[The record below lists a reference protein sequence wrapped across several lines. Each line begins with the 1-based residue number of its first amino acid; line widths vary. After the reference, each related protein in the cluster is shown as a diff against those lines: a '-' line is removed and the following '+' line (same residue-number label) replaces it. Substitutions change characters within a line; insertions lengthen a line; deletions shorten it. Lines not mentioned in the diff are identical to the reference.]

1 MRSGTGFAALVAAVI
16 LTGCGTTPTPE
27 PTPPVP
33 SPPVISPGE
42 LAAAKKAA
50 GIEDC
55 PKSDSAVAAAPSGL
69 PDLVLTCLG
78 GGREVRLAGL
88 RGRPMMIN
96 IWAQWCPPCQ
106 DEAPFIAEVANANA
120 NQSELMIMGVDYD
133 DPRPDR
139 AIEFARVLGWRFP
152 QLVDQDKVLAG
163 PLQLSG
169 PPVTLFVR
177 ADGTIAYRHSG
188 AFRSAEQIRTEARQ
202 HLGVT
207 L

>member
-1 MRSGTGFAALVAAVI
+1 MRVRTRWARLGFAAAALVLA
-16 LTGCGTTPTPE
+16 GCSGTPE
-27 PTPPVP
+27 PELPPSTVP
-33 SPPVISPGE
+33 PSV
-42 LAAAKKAA
+42 LAQAKREAR
-50 GIEDC
+50 IEDC
-55 PKSDSAVAAAPSGL
+55 PTSDPSVPAVADGL
-69 PDLVLTCLG
+69 PDVVLACLG

-96 IWAQWCPPCQ
+96 IWAQWCGPCRE
-106 DEAPFIAEVANANA
+106 EAPFISEVAKAA
-120 NQSELMIMGVDYD
+120 DPDLMIMGIDYQ
-133 DPRPDR
+133 DPQPDW
-139 AIEFARVLGWRFP
+139 AIEFAGLSKWTFP
-152 QLVDQDKVLAG
+152 QLQDQDRTLSG

-188 AFRSAEQIRTEARQ
+188 PFRSADQIRAEAKQ